1 RELTPPPPFESLL
14 SAWIDPH
21 RGSAL
26 PLEYIYG
33 LFEQMPVR
41 FERLS
46 RRNLGD
52 VGIVE
57 PARTLQINERSQPLP
72 ARSPRLEFEIIK
84 VLNKKSPYGWQA
96 LGFFPLLIRRL
107 VGNTFFDFLLSGY
120 RCTSHDHSLRF
131 VSLEYLFKCGRNQ
144 FKKIYRA
151 KTQRRKENNSLF
163 FRTSRP
169 WRLCA
174 NLFLLAR
181 HSFDRRHRVS
191 HRAAQRAI
199 DHQPIP
205 CSGQHPLRRRFA
217 VNVTCEYRLKDI

>member
-1 RELTPPPPFESLL
+1 MPRIHRNREVTPLLPFESLL
-14 SAWIDPH
+14 SAGIDPH

-26 PLEYIYG
+26 PLEYING

-46 RRNLGD
+46 WRNLGD

-72 ARSPRLEFEIIK
+72 ARSPRLEFNVIK
-84 VLNKKSPYGWQA
+84 VFNKKPPYGWQP

-131 VSLEYLFKCGRNQ
+131 VSLEYLLNVEEIS

-169 WRLCA
+169 WRL
-174 NLFLLAR
+174 
-181 HSFDRRHRVS
+181 
-191 HRAAQRAI
+191 
-199 DHQPIP
+199 
-205 CSGQHPLRRRFA
+205 
-217 VNVTCEYRLKDI
+217 